1 MNEVPP
7 GQDEADDADDLYR
20 RASARDGSRPSEA
33 VRRRVLD
40 HAAQLAA
47 ERAAEISAAKLAA
60 TRAAN
65 RRWRRPAIFGTLA
78 AAALAGL
85 LVTPRFFTPGAPPPT
100 ASQLPTASLRPQAAS
115 PPAAEAYLQE
125 AQTPAASAPAPP
137 RTPARTA
144 EYAAK
149 NNLAAPK
156 IMGSARSNAA
166 ASADMAAD
174 ARRGQDVAAS
184 GATASGA
191 TAARAPPY
199 SVAVAPAAPR
209 ASDPAAELRR
219 AAEIGDTP
227 RLQMLLGR
235 QLAIDA
241 RDANGRTALMLAVL
255 RGESRAV
262 DMLLASGADP
272 NAADGRGTTPLQ
284 AAIAGNRPAIVAAL
298 QRAGAR

>member
-20 RASARDGSRPSEA
+20 RASARDESRPSEG

-47 ERAAEISAAKLAA
+47 ERAAQISAVKLAA

-85 LVTPRFFTPGAPPPT
+85 LVAPRFFTPGAPPPT
-100 ASQLPTASLRPQAAS
+100 ASQVPRASLPPQAAT
-115 PPAAEAYLQE
+115 PPAAESYLQE
-125 AQTPAASAPAPP
+125 AQAPAVASLAPQ
-137 RTPARTA
+137 RTPAPIA
-144 EYAAK
+144 ESAGK
-149 NNLAAPK
+149 NSLAAPK
-156 IMGSARSNAA
+156 IMGSARSKAA

-174 ARRGQDVAAS
+174 ARRGQDVS
-184 GATASGA
+184 ASGA
-191 TAARAPPY
+191 TAAAAPPH
-199 SVAVAPAAPR
+199 SAAPAAAAPG
-209 ASDPAAELRR
+209 SSEPAAELRH
-219 AAEIGDTP
+219 AAETGDIP

-241 RDANGRTALMLAVL
+241 RDENGRTALMLAVL

-284 AAIAGNRPAIVAAL
+284 AAVAGNQPAIVAAL

>member
-20 RASARDGSRPSEA
+20 RASARDESRPSEG

-47 ERAAEISAAKLAA
+47 ERAAQISAAKLAA

-100 ASQLPTASLRPQAAS
+100 ASQLPRASLPPQAAS
-115 PPAAEAYLQE
+115 PPAAESYLQE
-125 AQTPAASAPAPP
+125 AQAPTVASLAPQRPPAP
-137 RTPARTA
+137 TA
-144 EYAAK
+144 ESAAK
-149 NNLAAPK
+149 NSLAAPK
-156 IMGSARSNAA
+156 IMGSARSKAA

-184 GATASGA
+184 GATA
-191 TAARAPPY
+191 AAAPPH
-199 SVAVAPAAPR
+199 SVAPAA
-209 ASDPAAELRR
+209 AAELRH
-219 AAEIGDTP
+219 AAETGDIP
-227 RLQMLLGR
+227 RLQILLGR

-241 RDANGRTALMLAVL
+241 RDENGRTALMLAVL

-284 AAIAGNRPAIVAAL
+284 AAVAGNQPAIVAAL

>member
-20 RASARDGSRPSEA
+20 RASARDESRPSEG

-47 ERAAEISAAKLAA
+47 ERAAQISAAKLAA

-85 LVTPRFFTPGAPPPT
+85 LVTPRFLTPGAPPPT
-100 ASQLPTASLRPQAAS
+100 ASQLPSASLPPQAAS
-115 PPAAEAYLQE
+115 PPAAESYLQE
-125 AQTPAASAPAPP
+125 AQTPAASAPAPQ
-137 RTPARTA
+137 RTPAPTA
-144 EYAAK
+144 ESAAK
-149 NNLAAPK
+149 NSLSAPK
-156 IMGSARSNAA
+156 MMGSARSKAA
-166 ASADMAAD
+166 ASADVEAD
-174 ARRGQDVAAS
+174 ARRGQDLAA
-184 GATASGA
+184 GGA
-191 TAARAPPY
+191 TAAL
-199 SVAVAPAAPR
+199 APR
-209 ASDPAAELRR
+209 ASDPAAELRH
-219 AAEIGDTP
+219 AAETGDIP
-227 RLQMLLGR
+227 RLQILLGR

-241 RDANGRTALMLAVL
+241 RDENGRTALMLAVL

-262 DMLLASGADP
+262 DLLLASGADP
-272 NAADGRGTTPLQ
+272 SAADGRGTTPLQ
-284 AAIAGNRPAIVAAL
+284 AAIAGNQPAIAAAL

>member
-7 GQDEADDADDLYR
+7 GQDEGDDADDLYR
-20 RASARDGSRPSEA
+20 RASALDDSRPSER

-47 ERAAEISAAKLAA
+47 ERVAQISAAKLAA

-85 LVTPRFFTPGAPPPT
+85 LVTPRFFTPGAPP
-100 ASQLPTASLRPQAAS
+100 QAAES
-115 PPAAEAYLQE
+115 RLQE
-125 AQTPAASAPAPP
+125 AQAPAAYAPAPQ

-144 EYAAK
+144 EFAAK

-156 IMGSARSNAA
+156 IMDSARSKAA
-166 ASADMAAD
+166 ASAEIEAD
-174 ARRGQDVAAS
+174 ARRGQDVTS

-191 TAARAPPY
+191 TAALAPPH
-199 SVAVAPAAPR
+199 SIAPAAAAPR
-209 ASDPAAELRR
+209 ASDPAAELRQ
-219 AAEIGDTP
+219 AAETGDIP

-235 QLAIDA
+235 QPTIDA

-262 DMLLASGADP
+262 DTLLASGADP
-272 NAADGRGTTPLQ
+272 NAADGSGTTPLQ
-284 AAIAGNRPAIVAAL
+284 AAIAGNQAAIVAAL

>member
-7 GQDEADDADDLYR
+7 GQDEGDDADDLYR
-20 RASARDGSRPSEA
+20 RASALDDSRPSER

-47 ERAAEISAAKLAA
+47 ERVAQISAAKLAA

-100 ASQLPTASLRPQAAS
+100 ASQLSTASLPPPAAPPPAAPPQAAES
-115 PPAAEAYLQE
+115 RLQE
-125 AQTPAASAPAPP
+125 AQAPAAYAPAPQ

-144 EYAAK
+144 EFAAK

-156 IMGSARSNAA
+156 IMDSAGRKAA
-166 ASADMAAD
+166 ASAEIEAD
-174 ARRGQDVAAS
+174 ARRGQDV
-184 GATASGA
+184 TSGA
-191 TAARAPPY
+191 TAALAPPH
-199 SVAVAPAAPR
+199 SIAPAAAAPR
-209 ASDPAAELRR
+209 ASDPAAELRQ
-219 AAEIGDTP
+219 AAETGDIP

-235 QLAIDA
+235 QPTIDA

-272 NAADGRGTTPLQ
+272 NAADGSGTTPLR
-284 AAIAGNRPAIVAAL
+284 AAIAGNQPAIVAAL

>member
-7 GQDEADDADDLYR
+7 GHDEADDADDLYR
-20 RASARDGSRPSEA
+20 RASARDESRPSEG

-47 ERAAEISAAKLAA
+47 ERAAQISVAKLAA

-100 ASQLPTASLRPQAAS
+100 ASQLPRASLPPQAAT
-115 PPAAEAYLQE
+115 PPAAESYLQE
-125 AQTPAASAPAPP
+125 AQTPAASAAAPQ

-144 EYAAK
+144 EIAAK

-156 IMGSARSNAA
+156 IMGSARSRAA
-166 ASADMAAD
+166 ASADIEAD

-184 GATASGA
+184 GATAA
-191 TAARAPPY
+191 LAPPY
-199 SVAVAPAAPR
+199 SVAHAPAVPR
-209 ASDPAAELRR
+209 ASDPAAELRH
-219 AAEIGDTP
+219 AAEAGDIP
-227 RLQMLLGR
+227 RLQKLLGR
-235 QLAIDA
+235 QLPIDA
-241 RDANGRTALMLAVL
+241 RDENGRTALMLAVL

-284 AAIAGNRPAIVAAL
+284 AAVAGNQPAIVAAL

>member
-20 RASARDGSRPSEA
+20 RASALDDSRPSGR

-47 ERAAEISAAKLAA
+47 ERAAQISAAQLAA

-85 LVTPRFFTPGAPPPT
+85 LVTPRFFSPGAPPPT
-100 ASQLPTASLRPQAAS
+100 ASQLSTANSP
-115 PPAAEAYLQE
+115 PPAAPPRAESHLQE
-125 AQTPAASAPAPP
+125 AQAPAAYAPAPP

-144 EYAAK
+144 EFAAK

-156 IMGSARSNAA
+156 IMDSARSRAA
-166 ASADMAAD
+166 ASAEIEAD
-174 ARRGQDVAAS
+174 ARRGQDVTS

-191 TAARAPPY
+191 TAALAPPH
-199 SVAVAPAAPR
+199 SVAPAAAAPR
-209 ASDPAAELRR
+209 ASDPAAELRQ
-219 AAEIGDTP
+219 AAETGDIP
-227 RLQMLLGR
+227 RLQILLGR
-235 QLAIDA
+235 QPEIDA

-272 NAADGRGTTPLQ
+272 NAADESGTAPLQ
-284 AAIAGNRPAIVAAL
+284 AAIAANQPAIAAAL

>member
-7 GQDEADDADDLYR
+7 GQDETDDADDLYR
-20 RASARDGSRPSEA
+20 RASALDDSRPSER

-47 ERAAEISAAKLAA
+47 ERVAQISAAKLAA

-100 ASQLPTASLRPQAAS
+100 ASQLSTASLPPPAAPPQAA
-115 PPAAEAYLQE
+115 PPQAAESRLQE
-125 AQTPAASAPAPP
+125 AQAPAAYAPAPQ

-144 EYAAK
+144 EFAAK

-156 IMGSARSNAA
+156 IMDSAGRKAA
-166 ASADMAAD
+166 ASAEIEAD
-174 ARRGQDVAAS
+174 ARRGQDV
-184 GATASGA
+184 TSGA
-191 TAARAPPY
+191 TAALAPPH
-199 SVAVAPAAPR
+199 SIAPAAAAPR
-209 ASDPAAELRR
+209 ASDPAAELRQ
-219 AAEIGDTP
+219 AAETGDIP

-235 QLAIDA
+235 QPTIDA

-262 DMLLASGADP
+262 DTLLASGADP
-272 NAADGRGTTPLQ
+272 NAADGSGTTPLQ
-284 AAIAGNRPAIVAAL
+284 AAIAGNQAAIVAAL

>member
-7 GQDEADDADDLYR
+7 GQDETDDADDLYR
-20 RASARDGSRPSEA
+20 RASALDDSRPSER

-40 HAAQLAA
+40 HAAQLAV
-47 ERAAEISAAKLAA
+47 ERAAQISAAQLAA
-60 TRAAN
+60 TRAAS

-85 LVTPRFFTPGAPPPT
+85 LVTPRFFTPEAPPPT
-100 ASQLPTASLRPQAAS
+100 ASQLSTASLP
-115 PPAAEAYLQE
+115 PPAAPPRAESYLQE
-125 AQTPAASAPAPP
+125 AQTPAASAPAPQ
-137 RTPARTA
+137 RTPALTA
-144 EYAAK
+144 ESAAK

-156 IMGSARSNAA
+156 IMGSARSRAA
-166 ASADMAAD
+166 ATADIEAN
-174 ARRGQDVAAS
+174 ARRGQDVAAG
-184 GATASGA
+184 GAS
-191 TAARAPPY
+191 AALAPSH
-199 SVAVAPAAPR
+199 SVAPAAAAPR

-227 RLQMLLGR
+227 QLQMLLGR
-235 QLAIDA
+235 QPDIDA

-255 RGESRAV
+255 RGEARAV

-272 NAADGRGTTPLQ
+272 NAADGSGTTPLQ
-284 AAIAGNRPAIVAAL
+284 AAVAGNQPAIAAAL

>member
-7 GQDEADDADDLYR
+7 GHDEGHDADDLYR
-20 RASARDGSRPSEA
+20 RASALNDSRPSER

-47 ERAAEISAAKLAA
+47 ERAAQISAAKLAA

-85 LVTPRFFTPGAPPPT
+85 LVTPRFFTAEAPPPT
-100 ASQLPTASLRPQAAS
+100 ASQLSTASLP
-115 PPAAEAYLQE
+115 PPAAPPSAEESHLQE
-125 AQTPAASAPAPP
+125 AQAPAAYAPAPQ

-144 EYAAK
+144 EFAAK

-156 IMGSARSNAA
+156 IMDSARSKAA
-166 ASADMAAD
+166 AGAEIEAE
-174 ARRGQDVAAS
+174 ARRGQDLTS

-191 TAARAPPY
+191 TAALEPPH
-199 SVAVAPAAPR
+199 SVAPAAAAPR
-209 ASDPAAELRR
+209 ASDPAAELRQ
-219 AAEIGDTP
+219 AAESGDIP

-235 QLAIDA
+235 QPDIDA

-262 DMLLASGADP
+262 DMLLAAGADP
-272 NAADGRGTTPLQ
+272 NAADGSGTTPLR
-284 AAIAGNRPAIVAAL
+284 AAIAGNQPAIVAAL

>member
-7 GQDEADDADDLYR
+7 GQDEGDDADDLYR
-20 RASARDGSRPSEA
+20 RASALDDSRPSER

-47 ERAAEISAAKLAA
+47 ERVAQISAAKLAA

-100 ASQLPTASLRPQAAS
+100 ASQLSTASLPPPAAPPQAAES
-115 PPAAEAYLQE
+115 RLQE
-125 AQTPAASAPAPP
+125 AQAPAAYAPAPQ

-144 EYAAK
+144 EFAAK

-156 IMGSARSNAA
+156 IMDSAGRKAA
-166 ASADMAAD
+166 ASAEIEAD
-174 ARRGQDVAAS
+174 ARRGQDV
-184 GATASGA
+184 TSGA
-191 TAARAPPY
+191 TAALAPPH
-199 SVAVAPAAPR
+199 SIAPAAAAPR
-209 ASDPAAELRR
+209 ASDPAAELRQ
-219 AAEIGDTP
+219 AAETGDIP

-235 QLAIDA
+235 QPTIDA

-262 DMLLASGADP
+262 DTLLASGADP
-272 NAADGRGTTPLQ
+272 NAADGSGTTPLQ
-284 AAIAGNRPAIVAAL
+284 AAIAGNQAAIVAAL